1 MAPADIKK
9 EGTVFDLP
17 IAIGILAVSKQL
29 NDKKLKDYLMIGEL
43 SLDGSIQFCQGV
55 LPRTLQAKKD
65 GFKGIIVPKANY
77 HEARLVE
84 NIQIIPASN
93 IKEVIHF
100 LNDGKFTKIK
110 SHKIPIV
117 RKKTTLDFKDVQGQF
132 QVKRAFEI
140 AASGGHNLILVG
152 PPGAGKS
159 MMAKRM
165 PDILPPLSLDEA
177 LETSS
182 LYSIS
187 QKVNYDGH
195 LIQQR
200 PFRKPH
206 HSISDIALV
215 GGGGTPKP
223 GEISLAH
230 NGVLFLD
237 ELPEYKRNA
246 LEVLR
251 QPLEDEVVNISRTN
265 FSIEYPA
272 NFMLLA
278 AMNPCPCGYL
288 NHPKKR
294 CSCSNYQVQR
304 YLSKVSGP
312 LLDRIDIQ
320 IEVPPVSFS
329 ELSSNENQESSIDI
343 RERVNATREIQ
354 DKRFKNKKL
363 NRNNSTM
370 NKSEFKEILYTNK
383 RIF

>member
-1 MAPADIKK
+1 MLVKTYSSNLYGISSTKITIEVNLGTGINFYMVGLPDNSVRESHQRIKSAFKNNGLKFPGREITINMAPADIKK

-55 LPRTLQAKKD
+55 LPRTLQAKTD
-65 GFKGIIVPKANY
+65 GFTGIIVPKANY

-246 LEVLR
+246 LEALR
-251 QPLEDEVVNISRTN
+251 QPWRMKWS
-265 FSIEYPA
+265 
-272 NFMLLA
+272 
-278 AMNPCPCGYL
+278 
-288 NHPKKR
+288 
-294 CSCSNYQVQR
+294 
-304 YLSKVSGP
+304 LS
-312 LLDRIDIQ
+312 
-320 IEVPPVSFS
+320 
-329 ELSSNENQESSIDI
+329 QEP
-343 RERVNATREIQ
+343 
-354 DKRFKNKKL
+354 
-363 NRNNSTM
+363 
-370 NKSEFKEILYTNK
+370 
-383 RIF
+383 IFQ